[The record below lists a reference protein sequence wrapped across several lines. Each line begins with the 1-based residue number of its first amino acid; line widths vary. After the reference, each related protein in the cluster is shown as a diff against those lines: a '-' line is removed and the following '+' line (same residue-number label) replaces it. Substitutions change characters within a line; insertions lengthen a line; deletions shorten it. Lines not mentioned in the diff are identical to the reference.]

1 MKKAENFKDV
11 VKIWVGPKLMIFLI
25 DPRDVEIIL
34 SSNVYI
40 DKSTEYRF
48 FKPWL
53 GDGLLIST
61 GKFRIG
67 KKKNFFIYHGL
78 FEIIRNNNNM
88 INNNNIIRF
97 PL

>member
-1 MKKAENFKDV
+1 MILMSCIVYIKKKKKKIMFLIFFIAAMFSQVLKKAENFKDV
-11 VKIWVGPKLMIFLI
+11 VKIWVGPKLVICLI

-61 GKFRIG
+61 GKF
-67 KKKNFFIYHGL
+67 
-78 FEIIRNNNNM
+78 
-88 INNNNIIRF
+88 
-97 PL
+97 